1 MGQCYRYM
9 QWFLGFTL
17 VMGSHKDYVVVVA
30 VVIAVCEYWY
40 RCTREVW
47 GA

>member
-17 VMGSHKDYVVVVA
+17 VMGSHKDYVVVA